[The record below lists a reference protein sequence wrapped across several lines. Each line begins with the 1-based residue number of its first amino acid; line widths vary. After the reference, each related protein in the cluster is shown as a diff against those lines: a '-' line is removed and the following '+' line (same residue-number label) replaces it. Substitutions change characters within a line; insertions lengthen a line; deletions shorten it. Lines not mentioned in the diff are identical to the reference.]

1 MQVLIVFAHPDQRS
15 LQASLLKVTIAA
27 LEKHGHTV
35 KVSDLYAMN
44 WFPTITESDFPN
56 HEAGTRFQ
64 PIRAAAEAYT
74 ASAVSADI
82 AAEQAKVMWADMV
95 IFQFPLWWFG
105 LPAIMKGWMDR
116 VLNKNF
122 AFFSGGEGTK
132 GPLQGKKALIIT
144 TVGGSEHDFS
154 SEGLLDD
161 ISYTLH
167 PIQKGI
173 FRFVGMDALEPV
185 VGYGADSRKPIC
197 FEKTS
202 KLIQERIASIDET
215 AQ

>member
-15 LQASLLKVTIAA
+15 LQASLLKVTIAS

-44 WFPTITESDFPN
+44 WFPSITESDFPN
-56 HEAGTRFQ
+56 HEVGTRFQ
-64 PIRAAAEAYT
+64 PIRVAAEAYT
-74 ASAVSADI
+74 ASNVSADI

-95 IFQFPLWWFG
+95 IFQFPLWWYS

-144 TVGGSEHDFS
+144 TLGGSQHYFS
-154 SEGLLDD
+154 NDGMMGD
-161 ISYTLH
+161 ISLTLH

-173 FRFVGMDALEPV
+173 FRFLGMDALEPV
-185 VGYGADSRKPIC
+185 VGYDADSRKPDC
-197 FEKTS
+197 YEKTS
-202 KLIQERIASIDET
+202 QLIQERIASLDEIS
-215 AQ
+215 Q